1 MKRFFLMWEL
11 VIAFRRQQAL
21 YCYGSKHFMIY
32 DELDH
37 IIIDQSFLILK
48 RIHQSFFTDTVD
60 HPWDSCRCLM
70 DLIQC
75 LGCKYLLLTSCTVH
89 IDALTDD

>member
-37 IIIDQSFLILK
+37 IIINQALLVLKCIHKSF
-48 RIHQSFFTDTVD
+48 
-60 HPWDSCRCLM
+60 
-70 DLIQC
+70 
-75 LGCKYLLLTSCTVH
+75 
-89 IDALTDD
+89 

>member
-37 IIIDQSFLILK
+37 ITINQALLVLKCIHKSF
-48 RIHQSFFTDTVD
+48 
-60 HPWDSCRCLM
+60 
-70 DLIQC
+70 
-75 LGCKYLLLTSCTVH
+75 
-89 IDALTDD
+89 